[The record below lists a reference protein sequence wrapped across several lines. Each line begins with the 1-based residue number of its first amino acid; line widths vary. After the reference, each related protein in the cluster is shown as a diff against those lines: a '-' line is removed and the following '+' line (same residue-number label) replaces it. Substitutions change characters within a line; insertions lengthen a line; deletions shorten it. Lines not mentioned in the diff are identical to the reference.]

1 MTFLIIGLTLFSL
14 CLAND
19 NDFVASKFHRKNSG
33 KPDLSGWFAAA
44 STEGGYTVRLPCP
57 FDDFTE
63 TDGARKRYVLE
74 CLHGNYKKFV
84 VKKYEYR
91 NIERAKQKFR
101 KIREDVGFLFSV
113 TESTYQGNPSI
124 ESSGSSPGEC
134 MYMQT
139 VYAKSS
145 VIFMAAVDNET
156 PKCPNLEAMSR
167 QFFNSLI
174 FNKN

>member
-1 MTFLIIGLTLFSL
+1 
-14 CLAND
+14 
-19 NDFVASKFHRKNSG
+19 
-33 KPDLSGWFAAA
+33 
-44 STEGGYTVRLPCP
+44 
-57 FDDFTE
+57 
-63 TDGARKRYVLE
+63 
-74 CLHGNYKKFV
+74 
-84 VKKYEYR
+84 
-91 NIERAKQKFR
+91 
-101 KIREDVGFLFSV
+101 
-113 TESTYQGNPSI
+113 
-124 ESSGSSPGEC
+124 